1 MLRRHQGAA
10 QFSRQIIRALAA
22 LSLFVTA
29 AGGANAQLYATPVPS
44 PAKPYQMDGYEVMPP
59 PGQSW
64 FEMKKERHFIYFGKR
79 LGSPTHSFIAIALSA
94 PVDEAF
100 ESPEGFREHVAK
112 QLADNPG
119 DARSKITIAAVEL
132 DPESGPFCVRYQTK
146 TEDRGAANAKG
157 RALLAETVGL
167 SCLHTTSKNLAI
179 DVSYTERG
187 LPAEIGTLLRDEGEG
202 FIRSLKFTSRR

>member
-1 MLRRHQGAA
+1 MHRCHYGAA
-10 QFSRQIIRALAA
+10 HFLRQIIRIFAA
-22 LSLFVTA
+22 LSLFATI
-29 AGGANAQLYATPVPS
+29 AGETNAQLYATPIPS
-44 PAKPYQMDGYEVMPP
+44 PAKPYRMDGYEIMPP
-59 PGQSW
+59 QGQSW

-100 ESPEGFREHVAK
+100 ESPEGFRDHVAK

-157 RALLAETVGL
+157 KALLAETFGL
-167 SCLHTTSKNLAI
+167 SCLHTTNKNLAI

-202 FIRSLKFTSRR
+202 FIRSLKFTAQR